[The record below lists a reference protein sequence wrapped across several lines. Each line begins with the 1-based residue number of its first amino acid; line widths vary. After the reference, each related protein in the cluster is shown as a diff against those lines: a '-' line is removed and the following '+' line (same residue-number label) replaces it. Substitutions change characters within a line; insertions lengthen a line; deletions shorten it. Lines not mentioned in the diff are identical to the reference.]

1 MSLGIASSGGGI
13 DGLRKKSAKDGPWG
27 SGRRCGSAVDF
38 CLLRKRRRRA
48 RKRSSMVAEGLE
60 ARWPSAAFC
69 DARRRRRSLRVK
81 CVYFALLS
89 ARVSHRCE
97 WQRLVM
103 AKSSR
108 QVDIQFCP
116 SRTRPG
122 TGPRTTVRTRRRG
135 ERQELKQQSPHAP
148 PVPLFANALP
158 SRRGER
164 WRAETLTHGDVSCS
178 AGSQRANRAALSR

>member
-1 MSLGIASSGGGI
+1 MAE
-13 DGLRKKSAKDGPWG
+13 
-27 SGRRCGSAVDF
+27 RCF
-38 CLLRKRRRRA
+38 LRRA
-48 RKRSSMVAEGLE
+48 SPASIATREMRLLCTAIGTRVA
-60 ARWPSAAFC
+60 
-69 DARRRRRSLRVK
+69 SLRMAAS
-81 CVYFALLS
+81 CD
-89 ARVSHRCE
+89 
-97 WQRLVM
+97 

-135 ERQELKQQSPHAP
+135 ERQELKQQSPHA
-148 PVPLFANALP
+148 VPLFANALP

-178 AGSQRANRAALSR
+178 AGSQRANRAALSH